1 MAIQS
6 QISAIVAS
14 QTGKIQ
20 GELEA
25 RVLSEAFSITDK
37 FRNECPTITGLENIV
52 ITKNTLLKVVNSFSK
67 TTNKFGSLA
76 KSLLPIIQAAKA
88 LISLLKADPTPIAI
102 GIPPAKD
109 WGGLINS
116 KTSGNQNSSADRLRK
131 VDKLLEA
138 VEDDVASIK
147 ALVGDVDP
155 SLNQVR
161 NVLNSIDTNILNCIV
176 DIIDTTENTTDTG
189 QLITSDNITAETAA
203 TTIGSV
209 VGPFTIAQSST
220 SGTGTGATFTITG
233 DGANA
238 ISTIIVA
245 ATGTGYAINDTI
257 TITSVDLVRAGFTSV
272 QGGIVGQVPQDGI
285 ETQRAT
291 GATADI
297 VITVS
302 TPMIQGSRTI
312 NIADIRKNLNSN
324 TESLTA
330 NQVRVKE
337 LLTKIQPS
345 ENTDSGEVS
354 AEEFTY
360 TNPQG
365 ISYTLEIQT
374 ITEINRVIPG
384 QESSFLVETE
394 KVGVS
399 FIAPKRYAQAKNK
412 NGVVILRGPA
422 SFSADTQILLD
433 ELKFK
438 LDNQLA

>member
-25 RVLSEAFSITDK
+25 RVLSEAFNITDK

-52 ITKNTLLKVVNSFSK
+52 TTKNTLLKVVNSFSK

-76 KSLLPIIQAAKA
+76 NSLLPIIRAAKT
-88 LISLLKADPTPIAI
+88 LITLLKRDPTPIAV
-102 GIPPAKD
+102 GTFPFKD
-109 WGGLINS
+109 WGGLIRS

-176 DIIDTTENTTDTG
+176 DIIG
-189 QLITSDNITAETAA
+189 
-203 TTIGSV
+203 TTI
-209 VGPFTIAQSST
+209 ST
-220 SGTGTGATFTITG
+220 TGTG
-233 DGANA
+233 
-238 ISTIIVA
+238 
-245 ATGTGYAINDTI
+245 
-257 TITSVDLVRAGFTSV
+257 
-272 QGGIVGQVPQDGI
+272 
-285 ETQRAT
+285 
-291 GATADI
+291 
-297 VITVS
+297 
-302 TPMIQGSRTI
+302 TI

-330 NQVRVKE
+330 DQVRIKE

-345 ENTDSGEVS
+345 ENATSGEVS
-354 AEEFTY
+354 AGEFTY
-360 TNPQG
+360 TNTQG
-365 ISYTLEIQT
+365 ISYTLEILN
-374 ITEINRVIPG
+374 ITEIDRVIPG
-384 QESSFLVETE
+384 QESSLLVETE

-438 LDNQLA
+438 LDNQLV

>member
-25 RVLSEAFSITDK
+25 RVLSEAFNITDK

-52 ITKNTLLKVVNSFSK
+52 TTKNTLLKVVNSFSK

-76 KSLLPIIQAAKA
+76 NSLLPIIRAAKT
-88 LISLLKADPTPIAI
+88 LITLLKRDPTPIAV
-102 GIPPAKD
+102 GTFPFKD
-109 WGGLINS
+109 WGGLISS

-176 DIIDTTENTTDTG
+176 DIIG
-189 QLITSDNITAETAA
+189 
-203 TTIGSV
+203 TTI
-209 VGPFTIAQSST
+209 ST
-220 SGTGTGATFTITG
+220 TGTG
-233 DGANA
+233 
-238 ISTIIVA
+238 
-245 ATGTGYAINDTI
+245 
-257 TITSVDLVRAGFTSV
+257 
-272 QGGIVGQVPQDGI
+272 
-285 ETQRAT
+285 
-291 GATADI
+291 
-297 VITVS
+297 
-302 TPMIQGSRTI
+302 TI

-330 NQVRVKE
+330 DQVRIKE

-345 ENTDSGEVS
+345 ENATSGEVS
-354 AEEFTY
+354 AGEFTY
-360 TNPQG
+360 TNTQG
-365 ISYTLEIQT
+365 ISYTLEILN
-374 ITEINRVIPG
+374 ITEIDRVIPG
-384 QESSFLVETE
+384 QESSLLVETE

-438 LDNQLA
+438 LDNQLV